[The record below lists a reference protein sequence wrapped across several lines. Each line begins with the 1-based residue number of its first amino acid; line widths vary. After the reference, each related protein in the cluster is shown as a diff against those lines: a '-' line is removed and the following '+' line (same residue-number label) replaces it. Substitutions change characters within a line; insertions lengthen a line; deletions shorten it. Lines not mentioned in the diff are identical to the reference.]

1 MSTPVITKILF
12 TITFPADSEKR
23 HVHPLKLRSLAEHQL
38 PDTEVIDTIEHLFGC
53 HRCFEEYRFIRTACQ
68 ASL

>member
-23 HVHPLKLRSLAEHQL
+23 HVHLLYVRSLAEHQL

-68 ASL
+68 TSL